1 MDENETIENI
11 TNNISDDIDIEEE
24 EIKPIPEILDD
35 DELLIEDDNNK
46 QNENNYKNDDNITYK
61 ENSTDYNKTDYFPIN
76 FIISNEEIDNI
87 NINIDKSFKINNNS
101 NNYKGKSI
109 NTFSFLTNI
118 AKKIKDKI
126 SKNKYITNITDND
139 KSKDL
144 IFGDNNNDD
153 NIHISEGNKSL
164 GEEEDDDELYEE
176 MDEHFSYFE
185 NKHKNKNKD
194 NNNISRIS
202 VIKKILTIKS
212 L

>member
-1 MDENETIENI
+1 MSDENEKIENI

-61 ENSTDYNKTDYFPIN
+61 ENSIDYNKTDYFPIN

-109 NTFSFLTNI
+109 NTFSFLINI

-126 SKNKYITNITDND
+126 SKNKYITNTTDND

-144 IFGDNNNDD
+144 IFDDNNNDD
-153 NIHISEGNKSL
+153 NIHSSEGNKSL
-164 GEEEDDDELYEE
+164 GEEEDDDEF
-176 MDEHFSYFE
+176 MR
-185 NKHKNKNKD
+185 KWM
-194 NNNISRIS
+194 NIFHILKINIKIKIRI
-202 VIKKILTIKS
+202 IIILVEYQ
-212 L
+212 